1 MERVMLDGVLAVGEG
16 AAYRAVLMRPG
27 EWAGKR
33 LRAAPEVVRRAAGLF
48 EGQASFLNPP
58 PPAAG
63 EHGYPGL
70 QHLLGTVRAAR
81 WDEAEGAIV
90 GEYVLYPTPAA
101 QWFGQVVDRV
111 LADRAAGRVAPHIG
125 LSAVVR
131 VTCGP
136 AGADGV
142 REVREI
148 VEVEQV
154 DAVHRPAAGGE
165 FSGALGGA
173 ALDAGRKAIAVGL
186 QQFKEGDV
194 TEEREIGTEEAV
206 TLATDART
214 EERALLLDTALG
226 AAGLPA
232 AFERLVRADLP
243 ADWSAGQLKGRIQ
256 AAREAWAETLRPRTV
271 AGHPQ
276 ASGMRDSVDQLT
288 EAFAALM
295 EARRPNDVHPLS
307 GVREF
312 YLALSGDYEMA
323 GVFHGERVMLANVTS
338 TTMASIVAN
347 VMNKVVVQEFQNY
360 PRWWEPICRV
370 ENFNTL
376 QQVRWVMLGG
386 VGELPTVAEGA
397 AYTELTWDDAHQ
409 TASWVKKGGYLGLTL
424 EAMDTD
430 DVGRLRAAP
439 RALAHAAWL
448 TLSKSVSAVFTESA
462 GVGPALAD
470 GKALFHA
477 DHGNL
482 GTTALSAASWAAAR
496 LAMRKQTELNSG
508 ERLGALTS
516 PRYLLVPPELEG
528 TAVALFA
535 SEGLP
540 GTANNDVNPESEGNS
555 HDARLAAA
563 RRRVIVADLWTDAND
578 WAAVADPRLYP
589 AVGLGFR
596 FGGTPEVFSVA
607 SPASGLMFTNDV
619 MPVKVR
625 WFYAAGPMDHRGLYK
640 ANVA

>member
-1 MERVMLDGVLAVGEG
+1 MERVMLDGTLAVGDGEDG
-16 AAYRAVLMRPG
+16 AYRAVLMRPG

-111 LADRAAGRVAPHIG
+111 LADRAAGRPAPHIG

-165 FSGALGGA
+165 FVGM
-173 ALDAGRKAIAVGL
+173 LDA
-186 QQFKEGDV
+186 KEGAV
-194 TEEREIGTEEAV
+194 NGEQGAVNGEQGAVIGEQAVLAVEAV
-206 TLATDART
+206 QDDRAA
-214 EERALLLDTALG
+214 ERSLLLETALG

-256 AAREAWAETLRPRTV
+256 AAREAWGETLRPRTV
-271 AGHPQ
+271 AGHPPV
-276 ASGMRDSVDQLT
+276 SGMRDSVDQIT

-295 EARRPNDVHPLS
+295 EARRPNDAHPLS

-439 RALAHAAWL
+439 RALAQAAWL
-448 TLSKSVSAVFTESA
+448 TLGKSVAAVFTASG
-462 GVGPALAD
+462 GVGPTLAD
-470 GKALFHA
+470 SKALFHA

-482 GTTALSAASWAAAR
+482 GTTALERGELGRGAAGDAQADRTEQRRAAGRADQPALSARAAGAGGHGGDAASPRRGCRGRRTTTSTRRRRAIR
-496 LAMRKQTELNSG
+496 TMRGWPRRGGASSWSTCGRTPTTGRRSPIRGSTRRSG
-508 ERLGALTS
+508 WGS
-516 PRYLLVPPELEG
+516 
-528 TAVALFA
+528 A
-535 SEGLP
+535 S
-540 GTANNDVNPESEGNS
+540 
-555 HDARLAAA
+555 A
-563 RRRVIVADLWTDAND
+563 RRRRSSRWRR
-578 WAAVADPRLYP
+578 PR
-589 AVGLGFR
+589 
-596 FGGTPEVFSVA
+596 
-607 SPASGLMFTNDV
+607 
-619 MPVKVR
+619 
-625 WFYAAGPMDHRGLYK
+625 RG
-640 ANVA
+640 

>member
-1 MERVMLDGVLAVGEG
+1 MERVQLDGALVAGGG
-16 AAYRAVLMRPG
+16 AGGSPAYRAVLMRPG

-33 LRAAPEVVRRAAGLF
+33 LRADPDVVRRAAGLF
-48 EGQASFLNPP
+48 EGKAGFLNPP

-63 EHGYPGL
+63 QHGYPGL

-81 WDEAEGAIV
+81 WDEAEQAVV
-90 GEYVLYPTPAA
+90 GEYALYPTPAA

-111 LADRAAGRVAPHIG
+111 LADRAAGRPAPDIG

-131 VTCGP
+131 VLCGP
-136 AGADGV
+136 AGAGGV
-142 REVREI
+142 RDVREI
-148 VEVEQV
+148 VGVEQV
-154 DAVHRPAAGGE
+154 DAVYRPAAGGE
-165 FSGALGGA
+165 FVQVINAEGGDEMEELTSVQRGSGEGA
-173 ALDAGRKAIAVGL
+173 TGA
-186 QQFKEGDV
+186 
-194 TEEREIGTEEAV
+194 RE
-206 TLATDART
+206 
-214 EERALLLDTALG
+214 EERALLLEAALG
-226 AAGLPA
+226 AAALPA

-243 ADWSAGQLKGRIQ
+243 ADWSAAQLKGRIQ
-256 AAREAWAETLRPRTV
+256 AARDAWAETLRPRTV

-276 ASGMRDSVDQLT
+276 ATGMRDSVDQLT
-288 EAFAALM
+288 EAFAALV
-295 EARRPNDVHPLS
+295 EARAPRDAHRLS

-338 TTMASIVAN
+338 TTMSSIVAN
-347 VMNKVVVQEFQNY
+347 VLNKVVANEFQAC
-360 PRWWEPICRV
+360 PRWWEPICRI
-370 ENFNTL
+370 ESFNTL

-386 VGELPTVAEGA
+386 VGELPTVDEGA
-397 AYTELTWDDAHQ
+397 AYTELTWDDAYQ
-409 TASWVKKGGYLGLTL
+409 TASWVKKGGYLGITL

-439 RALAHAAWL
+439 QALARAAWL
-448 TLSKSVSAVFTESA
+448 TLGKSVSAIFTASS

-477 DHGNL
+477 DHANL
-482 GTTALSAASWAAAR
+482 GSTALSAASWTAAR
-496 LAMRKQTELNSG
+496 LAMRQQTELHSG

-516 PRYLLVPPELEG
+516 PRYLLVPSELEG
-528 TAVALFA
+528 TAITLFA

-540 GTANNDVNPESEGNS
+540 GTPNNDVNPEAEGDG
-555 HDARLAAA
+555 HDARMAAA
-563 RRRVIVADLWTDAND
+563 RRRVIVVDLWTDANN

-589 AVGLGFR
+589 TIGLGFR
-596 FGGTPEVFSVA
+596 FGQTPEVFSVA

-619 MPVKVR
+619 LPVKVR